1 MAKNLSSESI
11 SKSYQRL
18 IQIDPDDN
26 GILLDGTGSEAPN
39 VTFVNGFTRATMSIA
54 SDTTFVPEDSG
65 KIISITHA
73 SNGTTHELPAV
84 ADCAGCEFTFVM
96 QVARTAD
103 IKFDSQAANKVR
115 GVSWTFADES
125 NQSIATGSAISARYI
140 IYDESNGAGANGNIG
155 DRMKLTCDGTYY
167 YMDAHAY
174 MKGTGHFGGGN
185 TEPVWSGSST

>member
-1 MAKNLSSESI
+1 MGKNLSTERI

-18 IQIDPDDN
+18 VQIDPDDN
-26 GILLDGTGSEAPN
+26 GIVLDGTGSSAPN
-39 VTFVNGFTRATMSIA
+39 LTFVNGFTRATMSIT

-84 ADCAGCEFTFVM
+84 ADCPGCEFIFIM

-103 IKFDSQAANKVR
+103 VKFDSQASNKIK
-115 GVSWTFADES
+115 GVSNFYSEDTNNYTTS
-125 NQSIATGSAISARYI
+125 SYINSRYI
-140 IYDESNGAGANGNIG
+140 IYDESNGHGANGNIG
-155 DRMKLTCDGTYY
+155 DRMTLTCDGTYY
-167 YMDAHAY
+167 YIDAISRA
-174 MKGTGHFGGGN
+174 KGSGYFGGGN